1 MTGGGIRRVVYWRVG
16 GNHMSSKHLPALV
29 VALGFWAVPSAAQSV
44 KVEFNNG
51 LVTVSAQNAPV
62 RQILAEWARLG
73 GTTFVNGDRVPG
85 GPVTLELENVPERH
99 AIDVLLRSVSGYMV
113 AARETNSVPG
123 ASTFD
128 RILIV
133 PTSSAPRATG
143 PAFLPQ
149 PTPQPV
155 QQPVVPEVEIDQVEA
170 DANRP
175 DPDEERPANARPR
188 TPLVPPTVN
197 GRPMP
202 PQPFEPDRDD
212 EQPRPPGSTTVP
224 NNPFGVG
231 PGSSRPGVITPTPQQ
246 PRNGPPQ
253 PDPEP

>member
-1 MTGGGIRRVVYWRVG
+1 
-16 GNHMSSKHLPALV
+16 MSFKIALALV
-29 VALGFWAVPSAAQSV
+29 VLLSMRPAPAAAQSV
-44 KVEFNNG
+44 HVEFNNG

-85 GPVTLELENVPERH
+85 GPVTIELQNVPERQ

-113 AARETNSVPG
+113 AAREATSSAG
-123 ASTFD
+123 ASAFD

-133 PTSSAPRATG
+133 PTSSAPRPSQA
-143 PAFLPQ
+143 ALLPQ
-149 PTPQPV
+149 PVPQPV
-155 QQPVVPEVEIDQVEA
+155 QQPFVPEIDIDQDDPERNLPGDVEPQE
-170 DANRP
+170 D
-175 DPDEERPANARPR
+175 RPANPR
-188 TPLVPPTVN
+188 RAPFVPPTIN

-202 PQPFEPDRDD
+202 PQPFQPDPDD
-212 EQPRPPGSTTVP
+212 AEEQPPATTP

-231 PGSSRPGVITPTPQQ
+231 PGSSRPGVITPAPQQ
-246 PRNGPPQ
+246 QRPPRNGQ